1 MTFFRILLQEEIAN
15 SPSRG
20 LTEVKFNPSVPM
32 VTYLACFIVCDFDH
46 RTLPMQSG
54 KKFSV
59 YATKDQI
66 DGVEYALQI
75 GRNIS
80 NFFENYFGLPYPL
93 PKQGKSQ

>member
-1 MTFFRILLQEEIAN
+1 
-15 SPSRG
+15 
-20 LTEVKFNPSVPM
+20 M
-32 VTYLACFIVCDFDH
+32 VTYLACFIVCDFER
-46 RTLPMQSG
+46 RTLDMQSG

-80 NFFENYFGLPYPL
+80 NFFENYFGVNYPL
-93 PKQGKSQ
+93 PKQGTFIILLFYD